1 MERAMTVHELRSV
14 VTARDKAVCSSRPTP
29 EGSKFI
35 RERYSTDMNSA
46 KAFVE
51 YVKGVTSNQDSSA
64 IEVANPS
71 EVWHLRF
78 DENKGEWIKLDE
90 RQRLK

>member
-1 MERAMTVHELRSV
+1 MDKAMTVHELRSV
-14 VTARDKAVCSSRPTP
+14 VSARDKAVCSSRPTA
-29 EGSKFI
+29 EGAKHI
-35 RERYSTDMNSA
+35 RERYHTDMASA
-46 KAFVE
+46 VKFVE
-51 YVKGVTSNQDSSA
+51 WVKGVTSNQDSAA

-90 RQRLK
+90 RKSLQ